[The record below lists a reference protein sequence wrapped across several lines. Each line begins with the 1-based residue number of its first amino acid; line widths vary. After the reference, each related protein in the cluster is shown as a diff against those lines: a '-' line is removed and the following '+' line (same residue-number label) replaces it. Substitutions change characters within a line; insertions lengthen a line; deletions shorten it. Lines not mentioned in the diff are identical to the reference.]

1 MQKVLFMTNGE
12 HRERRDAEATTV
24 SEASQGPDLEV
35 QSGARGSGETAENA
49 ATEAAEG
56 DRVIAGIKRIGRE
69 VDRTFRG
76 EYEAREDEAGA
87 PRAEEGTGG

>member
-1 MQKVLFMTNGE
+1 MLRPPPFPR
-12 HRERRDAEATTV
+12 HRRALTSR
-24 SEASQGPDLEV
+24 GG
-35 QSGARGSGETAENA
+35 QSGARGSGESAENA

-56 DRVIAGIKRIGRE
+56 DRVIADIKRIGRE